1 MGHLC
6 KIKWIFF
13 DVGNVLLDES
23 DWLEGFHDYLFL
35 GLNREFPHVTR
46 EEFDT
51 IREMAR
57 KFPNKTVANYVVD
70 YFLPDPERSA
80 SFRAQSYR
88 RSAAYY
94 YDHSRPAE
102 GMVEVLE
109 KLKPDFNLGVIAN
122 QAVEVHAWMDKHG
135 LTPYFPLQIYDC
147 DLGFAKPDLR
157 LYREAIKRA
166 GCRPEEAAMIGD
178 RLDNDIVPAKAL
190 GMWTIRLRA
199 FGDYS
204 RREPLG
210 PEEVPDVTVLKVRNI
225 PAAVEEICRLAAKK
239 DISGR

>member
-1 MGHLC
+1 MQVLC
-6 KIKWIFF
+6 EIKWIFF

-23 DWLEGFHDYLFL
+23 DWLEGFHDVLFM
-35 GLNREFPHVTR
+35 GLSKELPHVTR

-57 KFPNKTVANYVVD
+57 NFPNKTVANYVVD
-70 YFLPDPERSA
+70 YFLPDPDRSA
-80 SFRAQSYR
+80 SFRAQNYR
-88 RSAAYY
+88 RAAAYY

-102 GMVEVLE
+102 GMVE
-109 KLKPDFNLGVIAN
+109 I
-122 QAVEVHAWMDKHG
+122 HSWMDKHG

-147 DLGFAKPDLR
+147 DLGFGKPDLR
-157 LYREAIKRA
+157 LYQAALKTA
-166 GCRPEEAAMIGD
+166 GCKPQEAVMIGD

-190 GMWTIRLRA
+190 GMRTIRLRA

-210 PEEVPDVTVLKVRNI
+210 PEEVPDVTVQNVRDI
-225 PAAVEEICRLAAKK
+225 PSAVEEICRLAAKK
-239 DISGR
+239 R